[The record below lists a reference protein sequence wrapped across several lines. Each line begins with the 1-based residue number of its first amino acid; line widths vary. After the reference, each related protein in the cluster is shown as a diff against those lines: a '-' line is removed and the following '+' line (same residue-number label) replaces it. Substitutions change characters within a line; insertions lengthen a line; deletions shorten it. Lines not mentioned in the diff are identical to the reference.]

1 MWLVNLEIPIV
12 STSLVGITDDLGG
25 FSKSSWIVESYMLTY
40 VGNFSLNSRYR
51 SIRLTSNGFPHY
63 LGEAQ

>member
-1 MWLVNLEIPIV
+1 
-12 STSLVGITDDLGG
+12 
-25 FSKSSWIVESYMLTY
+25 VESYMLTY